1 MHDRQRLIG
10 LILVCAGSLMGP
22 LDTAVNVAFP
32 AITGAFGLPLRQIQW
47 VVLAFAL
54 TQSVVTLASGRLGDL
69 YGHRRIFAIGMA
81 CCAITHLAAG
91 FAPSFSWLV
100 ALRVLQGVSVGL
112 AMACAPALATLLYPP
127 QQKRQIVAIYV
138 TTFSF
143 GLAFGPLVGGLLIEW
158 LGWSGVFWF
167 RVPLAVLVLAGLPWL
182 ADVRAAPP
190 AANEPGATRPDEEG
204 VMRTAETQF
213 DRLGFGLLQ
222 LDSVMINFAGFAILL
237 LVPYALTSWPGLEVA
252 GAGLLIALYPG
263 GALLGGL
270 LAGRFAREMP
280 ATALVRAGLLCA
292 ALGLLLV
299 AALVGLHSPLLLGL
313 ALAITGIGL
322 GSFQVGYTDATT
334 SMLPPRHRGTAGA
347 LVSVTR
353 LAGIL
358 IGVTGIS
365 ALHETVGSHQTGIA
379 IPGLLLLGYALA
391 SLARRRR
398 SGRSR

>member
-1 MHDRQRLIG
+1 MHDRKRLIG

-81 CCAITHLAAG
+81 CCAIAHLAAG
-91 FAPSFSWLV
+91 FAPSFGWLV

-190 AANEPGATRPDEEG
+190 AANEPGATSRDEEG
-204 VMRTAETQF
+204 VMRPAESQF

-270 LAGRFAREMP
+270 LAGRFAREMA

-365 ALHETVGSHQTGIA
+365 ALHEAVGSHQTGIA

>member
-81 CCAITHLAAG
+81 CCAIAHLAAG
-91 FAPSFSWLV
+91 FAPSFGWLV

>member
-1 MHDRQRLIG
+1 MHDRKRLIG
-10 LILVCAGSLMGP
+10 LILVCAGALVGP

-69 YGHRRIFAIGMA
+69 VGHRRIFAIGMA
-81 CCAITHLAAG
+81 CCAIAHLAAG
-91 FAPSFSWLV
+91 FAPSFGWLV
-100 ALRVLQGVSVGL
+100 ALRVLQGIAVGL
-112 AMACAPALATLLYPP
+112 AMACAPALVTLLYPP
-127 QQKRQIVAIYV
+127 QHKRQVVAIYV

-143 GLAFGPLVGGLLIEW
+143 GLAFGPLAGGLLIEW
-158 LGWSGVFWF
+158 LGWPGVFWF
-167 RVPLAVLVLAGLPWL
+167 RAPLALLVLLCLPWL

-190 AANEPGATRPDEEG
+190 GPAQTGVNDTGYGQATEP
-204 VMRTAETQF
+204 
-213 DRLGFGLLQ
+213 RLERLAFGLLQ
-222 LDSVMINFAGFAILL
+222 LDSVVINFAGFAILL
-237 LVPYALTSWPGLEVA
+237 LVPYALTGWPGLDVA

-270 LAGRFAREMP
+270 LAGRFARQMA

-299 AALVGLHSPLLLGL
+299 ASLVGQHSPVLLGL
-313 ALAITGIGL
+313 ALTVSGIGL

-365 ALHETVGSHQTGIA
+365 ALHEAVGSHLAGIG

-391 SLARRRR
+391 SYARTWRT
-398 SGRSR
+398 GRTR

>member
-81 CCAITHLAAG
+81 CCAIAHLAAG
-91 FAPSFSWLV
+91 FAPSFGWLV

-112 AMACAPALATLLYPP
+112 AIACAPALATLLYPP
-127 QQKRQIVAIYV
+127 QQKRQIVAVYV

-158 LGWSGVFWF
+158 FGWSGVFWF

-190 AANEPGATRPDEEG
+190 AATHTGGEQAASAGWAGTADDSTAG
-204 VMRTAETQF
+204 TAEPQF

-270 LAGRFAREMP
+270 LAGRFARQMA

-292 ALGLLLV
+292 ALGCCWW
-299 AALVGLHSPLLLGL
+299 
-313 ALAITGIGL
+313 
-322 GSFQVGYTDATT
+322 
-334 SMLPPRHRGTAGA
+334 PRWSVCTHRCCS
-347 LVSVTR
+347 VS
-353 LAGIL
+353 
-358 IGVTGIS
+358 
-365 ALHETVGSHQTGIA
+365 
-379 IPGLLLLGYALA
+379 
-391 SLARRRR
+391 
-398 SGRSR
+398 RSR